1 MLHTEE
7 LKDKTKR
14 FPGLNYQGIEGTVLA
29 TIINAKVLDV
39 ETLGNIEGVR
49 TAPHV
54 SLSKALSQKTSRNFI
69 LECKQSSPTLGDF
82 CKDFDLDK
90 LIDCY
95 SKRASAIS
103 VLCEKHFFKGS
114 LDYLRYVKE
123 HTTLPVICKDFIIC
137 KEQIKQAYIAGADA
151 VLLMLS
157 VLDKKTYLE
166 LFKYAHSLNLDVLT
180 EVDDENDAKFALE
193 QKIEIVGINNR
204 NLRTLEVNL
213 ENARKLNKLFDESFK
228 VVSESGIHTHNDL
241 VSLNPIRNF
250 LIGSS
255 LTAENDVVFK
265 ANSMLYGLNKLC
277 GLTTIEAVEA
287 AVNNH
292 ASIGGLIFAQKS
304 PRFVTDDKALSFV
317 NKFKGQIRFAGV
329 FVNETVENMVA
340 KAKLLSLDYLQLHGS
355 ESLETVKELKAQ
367 LPNIKIIKAFN
378 IKDTGDF
385 AKVNEYL
392 NICNLAILDSS
403 NPGSGTSFDWSTIPT
418 NIDKSKVLLS
428 GGIGLDNVEKAL
440 SYGFAGLDL
449 NSKLEKIKGVKD
461 VETVNKV
468 FDIINNY

>member
-1 MLHTEE
+1 
-7 LKDKTKR
+7 
-14 FPGLNYQGIEGTVLA
+14 
-29 TIINAKVLDV
+29 
-39 ETLGNIEGVR
+39 
-49 TAPHV
+49 
-54 SLSKALSQKTSRNFI
+54 
-69 LECKQSSPTLGDF
+69 
-82 CKDFDLDK
+82 
-90 LIDCY
+90 
-95 SKRASAIS
+95 
-103 VLCEKHFFKGS
+103 
-114 LDYLRYVKE
+114 
-123 HTTLPVICKDFIIC
+123 
-137 KEQIKQAYIAGADA
+137 
-151 VLLMLS
+151 
-157 VLDKKTYLE
+157 
-166 LFKYAHSLNLDVLT
+166 
-180 EVDDENDAKFALE
+180 
-193 QKIEIVGINNR
+193 
-204 NLRTLEVNL
+204 
-213 ENARKLNKLFDESFK
+213 
-228 VVSESGIHTHNDL
+228 
-241 VSLNPIRNF
+241 
-250 LIGSS
+250 
-255 LTAENDVVFK
+255 
-265 ANSMLYGLNKLC
+265 MLYGLNKLC